1 MDYSRL
7 RQDDNSQGGT
17 ESIYI
22 FEFVKYTRSQ
32 ITVVNDFLTVFPAT
46 TIYKIEADSISFD
59 EDVTDSYEQK
69 ISFQVNKILSSDK
82 FKNLALQDFRVIIKD
97 NNNNLRLIGLYTG
110 LSGNFTKTLG
120 TNLSDFNG
128 YNFNFTTKE
137 ENTATYLTDLSL
149 FTIG

>member
-1 MDYSRL
+1 MDYSRA

-32 ITVVNDFLTVFPAT
+32 ITVVNDFLTVFPT
-46 TIYKIEADSISFD
+46 TIIYKIEADAISFD

-82 FKNLALQDFRVIIKD
+82 FRNLALQDFRVIIKD